1 MPRLL
6 LLLLMLWPL
15 MAYSA
20 HITDKL
26 LAGMYSSP
34 DSAQQPIQ
42 LLPSSTPLELISEKN
57 GFVQVQLVDGK
68 TGWVEKRFLSE
79 EKPAKV
85 RLLVLQ
91 SKYRQLQEK
100 FDGAEQQLN
109 ALTNPKDQLQAKGL
123 IELQRSVKALQAAL
137 TTAEKTIVGLK
148 ENAQQG
154 AGVENKTTESID
166 TDVEQ
171 RPISKSVQRSDS
183 PYWWAI
189 LLVAAG
195 GIMAGVYIGVRIQD
209 RRIRKRHG
217 GFNP

>member
-1 MPRLL
+1 MTRLL

-26 LAGMYSSP
+26 LAGMYSTP
-34 DSAQQPIQ
+34 DNSQQPVQ
-42 LLPSSTPLELISEKN
+42 LLPSGTPVELINEKN

-85 RLLVLQ
+85 RLLALQ

-100 FDGAEQQLN
+100 LDSAEQQLS
-109 ALTNPKDQLQAKGL
+109 ALTSPQEQ
-123 IELQRSVKALQAAL
+123 QQVKALQTAL
-137 TTAEKTIVGLK
+137 ATAEKTIVSLEEDVK
-148 ENAQQG
+148 QLAETK
-154 AGVENKTTESID
+154 NKTTGSD
-166 TDVEQ
+166 DAAAVQLSTPKSEQ
-171 RPISKSVQRSDS
+171 QVGDS
-183 PYWWAI
+183 YWWVV

-195 GIMAGVYIGVRIQD
+195 AIITGAYTGIRIQD
-209 RRIRKRHG
+209 RRQRNRHG
-217 GFNP
+217 GFRV

>member
-1 MPRLL
+1 MTRLL

-26 LAGMYSSP
+26 LAGMYSTP
-34 DSAQQPIQ
+34 DNSQQPVQ
-42 LLPSSTPLELISEKN
+42 LLPSGTPVELINEKN

-85 RLLVLQ
+85 RLLALQ

-100 FDGAEQQLN
+100 LDSAEQQLS
-109 ALTNPKDQLQAKGL
+109 ALTSPQEQ
-123 IELQRSVKALQAAL
+123 QQVKALQTAL
-137 TTAEKTIVGLK
+137 ATAEKTIVSLEEDVK
-148 ENAQQG
+148 QLAETK
-154 AGVENKTTESID
+154 NKTTGSD
-166 TDVEQ
+166 DAAAVQQSTPKSEQ
-171 RPISKSVQRSDS
+171 QVGDS
-183 PYWWAI
+183 YWWVV

-195 GIMAGVYIGVRIQD
+195 AIITGAYTGIRIQD
-209 RRIRKRHG
+209 RRQRNRHG
-217 GFNP
+217 GFRV